1 MPDSTTTPEPTA
13 APNEY
18 IIMLKPNLPE
28 DTVQGHY
35 RWMTDYCA
43 GKSAEGRPSEL
54 KETFNSFS
62 GSFQGYTA
70 EIYPDSIPDILQTG
84 IVSDF

>member
-1 MPDSTTTPEPTA
+1 
-13 APNEY
+13 
-18 IIMLKPNLPE
+18 
-28 DTVQGHY
+28 
-35 RWMTDYCA
+35 MTDYCA